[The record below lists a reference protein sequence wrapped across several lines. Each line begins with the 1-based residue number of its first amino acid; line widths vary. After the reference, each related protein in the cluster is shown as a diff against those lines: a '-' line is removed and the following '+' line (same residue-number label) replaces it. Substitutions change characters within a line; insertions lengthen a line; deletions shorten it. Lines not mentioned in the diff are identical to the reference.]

1 MSDDI
6 MYRGKTVLLME
17 IDNDVIVGNL
27 VLSSIYLSLIRS
39 MAQFYL
45 MYVCT
50 VCLDL
55 FNSMLFTIKIKYY
68 YYN

>member
-27 VLSSIYLSLIRS
+27 VLSSIHVSLIRS
-39 MAQFYL
+39 MAQCYL
-45 MYVCT
+45 MYACT

-55 FNSMLFTIKIKYY
+55 FKKCYLQFK
-68 YYN
+68 